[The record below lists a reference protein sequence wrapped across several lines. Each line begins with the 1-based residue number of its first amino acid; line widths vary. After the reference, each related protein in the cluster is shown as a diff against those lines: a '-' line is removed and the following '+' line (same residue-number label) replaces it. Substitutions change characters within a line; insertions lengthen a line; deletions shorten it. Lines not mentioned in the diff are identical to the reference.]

1 MSLKKNLKHLISY
14 ISQKL
19 VSTHKIIM
27 LWINIYKVCI
37 ATLCLFNVYFK
48 TKVWYTTTKKIY
60 IEAGIDIFFFF
71 RFTFLCSNI
80 IANVKFLCVCDCVC
94 VCVFLQTN
102 LFAHLVLY
110 NFKYKI
116 QTTGWYA
123 MERNWKRKIAYF
135 MNFFFINQWLYIVWM
150 QINWKCL
157 SLKCI

>member
-1 MSLKKNLKHLISY
+1 MSFKKNLKHLISY

-60 IEAGIDIFFFF
+60 IEAGIDIFFSFASHF
-71 RFTFLCSNI
+71 YAAILSQMLSFY
-80 IANVKFLCVCDCVC
+80 VCVTVC

-135 MNFFFINQWLYIVWM
+135 MNLFLLISDFILCGC
-150 QINWKCL
+150 K
-157 SLKCI
+157 